1 MPNVQAEE
9 RLMNRLKKALF
20 QKDIHIDLHRQ
31 GFLQVRR
38 RMKESACRRNAGNKK
53 YDLIQPVW
61 LKLRACGR

>member
-1 MPNVQAEE
+1 MPNVVQAEE

-38 RMKESACRRNAGNKK
+38 RMKESACR
-53 YDLIQPVW
+53 
-61 LKLRACGR
+61 